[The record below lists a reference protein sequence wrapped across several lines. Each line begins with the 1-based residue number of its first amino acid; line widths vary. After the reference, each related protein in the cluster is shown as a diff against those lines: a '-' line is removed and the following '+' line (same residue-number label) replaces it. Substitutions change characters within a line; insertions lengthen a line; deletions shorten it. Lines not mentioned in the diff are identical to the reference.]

1 MNLFP
6 PDARFDFFGKRF
18 HAYVLSAVLLLVAAG
33 ALLTKG
39 LNLGLDFTGGV
50 VIELGYP
57 GGADIEAVRETLDA
71 HGYEQA
77 VAQFFGSSES
87 VMIRL
92 PPTGESQSRLADQL
106 LVAMQSESENVEMR
120 RVEYVGPAVG
130 KELFNAGGL
139 ALLVVL
145 AGILVYVGFRFQ
157 VRLAGGA
164 ILALAHDLVVVLG
177 IVSLL
182 GIRFDLTV
190 LAAFL
195 ALAGYSINDTIVV
208 FDRIREN
215 FRKMRKGSEQSVM
228 NASVNQTMSRT
239 VITSGTTFFTAL
251 ALFVFGG
258 EALYGFSLTL
268 LVGIAVG
275 TFSSVYV
282 AAALSLDMGLK
293 RQDLLKLDDKE
304 RLRQVEDSNAP

>member
-1 MNLFP
+1 MNIFP

-18 HAYVLSAVLLLVAAG
+18 YGYAFSVILLLVAAG
-33 ALLTKG
+33 SLLTKG
-39 LNLGLDFTGGV
+39 LDLGLDFTGGV
-50 VIELGYP
+50 VVELGYP
-57 GGADIEAVRETLDA
+57 GGADIDAVRATLDER
-71 HGYEQA
+71 GYENA
-77 VAQFFGSSES
+77 VAQFFGSSEE
-87 VMIRL
+87 VMVRL
-92 PPTGESQSRLADQL
+92 PPSGESQSRMADEL
-106 LVAMQSESENVEMR
+106 LIALQSESEGVEMR

-139 ALLVVL
+139 ALIVVL

-177 IVSLL
+177 LVSLL
-182 GIRFDLTV
+182 GVRFDLTV

-215 FRKMRKGSEQSVM
+215 FQKMRKGTEQEVM

-239 VITSGTTFFTAL
+239 VITSGTTFLTAL
-251 ALFVFGG
+251 ALLIFGG

-268 LVGIAVG
+268 LLGIAIG
-275 TFSSVYV
+275 TFSSIYV
-282 AAALSLDMGLK
+282 ASAVSLDMGLK
-293 RQDLLKLDDKE
+293 RQDLLKIDDRE
-304 RLRQVEDSNAP
+304 RLKEVEDNAP

>member
-1 MNLFP
+1 MNVFP
-6 PDARFDFFGKRF
+6 SNARFDFFGKRF
-18 HAYVLSAVLLLVAAG
+18 VAYALSVLLLLVAAG
-33 ALLTKG
+33 SLATKG

-50 VIELGYP
+50 VVELGYP
-57 GGADIEAVRETLDA
+57 QGADIESVRDTLDE
-71 HGYEQA
+71 HGFDQA
-77 VAQFFGSSES
+77 VAQLFGSSES
-87 VMIRL
+87 VLVRL
-92 PPTGESQSRLADQL
+92 PPSGESQSRVADAVLTALQ
-106 LVAMQSESENVEMR
+106 AESEGVTMR

-157 VRLAGGA
+157 LRLAGGA

-177 IVSLL
+177 IVNLL
-182 GIRFDLTV
+182 GLRFDLTV

-215 FRKMRKGSEQSVM
+215 FQKMRKGTEQEVM

-268 LVGIAVG
+268 LLGIAIG
-275 TFSSVYV
+275 TFSSIYV
-282 AAALSLDMGLK
+282 ASALSLDMGLK
-293 RQDLLKLDDKE
+293 RQDLLKIDDREKA
-304 RLRQVEDSNAP
+304 RQVEDNAS

>member
-18 HAYVLSAVLLLVAAG
+18 FAYVLSAILLLVAAG
-33 ALLTKG
+33 SLATKG

-57 GGADIEAVRETLDA
+57 GGADIDAVRETLDA
-71 HGYEQA
+71 EGFDNA
-77 VAQFFGSSES
+77 IAQLFGSSES

-92 PPTGESQSRLADQL
+92 PPTDDSHSSLADDL
-106 LVAMQSESENVEMR
+106 LIAMQSETDDVEMR

-215 FRKMRKGSEQSVM
+215 FQKMRKGTEQEVM

-258 EALYGFSLTL
+258 EALYGFALTL
-268 LVGIAVG
+268 LLGIAIG

-282 AAALSLDMGLK
+282 ASAISLDMGLK
-293 RQDLLKLDDKE
+293 RQDLLKIDDKE
-304 RLRQVEDSNAP
+304 RLKQAEDNAP

>member
-1 MNLFP
+1 MNIFP

-18 HAYVLSAVLLLVAAG
+18 YGYAFSVILLLVATG
-33 ALLTKG
+33 SLLTKG
-39 LNLGLDFTGGV
+39 LDLGLDFTGGV
-50 VIELGYP
+50 IVELGYP
-57 GGADIEAVRETLDA
+57 DGADIDAVRETLDG
-71 HGYEQA
+71 HGFDNA
-77 VAQFFGSSES
+77 VAQFFGSSEE

-92 PPTGESQSRLADQL
+92 PPTGESQSRMADEL
-106 LVAMQSESENVEMR
+106 LTALQSESDNVEMR

-130 KELFNAGGL
+130 EELFNAGGL

-177 IVSLL
+177 LVSLL
-182 GIRFDLTV
+182 GVRFDLTV

-215 FRKMRKGSEQSVM
+215 FQKMRKGTEQQVM

-239 VITSGTTFFTAL
+239 VITSGTTLLTAA
-251 ALFVFGG
+251 ALLIFGG

-268 LVGIAVG
+268 LLGIAIG
-275 TFSSVYV
+275 TFSSIYV
-282 AAALSLDMGLK
+282 ASALSLDMGLK
-293 RQDLLKLDDKE
+293 RQDLLKLDDRE
-304 RLRQVEDSNAP
+304 RLKQVEDSAP

>member
-1 MNLFP
+1 MNIFP
-6 PDARFDFFGKRF
+6 PNARFDFFGKRYF
-18 HAYVLSAVLLLVAAG
+18 AYALSVILLLVAGGSLA
-33 ALLTKG
+33 TKG

-50 VIELGYP
+50 VVELGYP
-57 GGADIEAVRETLDA
+57 GGADIEAVRDTLDA
-71 HGYEQA
+71 QGFDNA
-77 VAQFFGSSES
+77 VAQLFGSSES
-87 VMIRL
+87 VLIRL
-92 PPTGESQSRLADQL
+92 PPSGEGQSRLADQV
-106 LVAMQSESENVEMR
+106 LVALQSESDDVTMR

-130 KELFNAGGL
+130 DELFNAGGL

-157 VRLAGGA
+157 MRLAGGA
-164 ILALAHDLVVVLG
+164 ILALAHDLIVVLG
-177 IVSLL
+177 IVSLVGL
-182 GIRFDLTV
+182 RFDLTV

-215 FRKMRKGSEQSVM
+215 FQKMRKGSEQDVM

-268 LVGIAVG
+268 LLGIAIG

-282 AAALSLDMGLK
+282 ASAISLDMGLK
-293 RQDLLKLDDKE
+293 RRDLLKIDDRERVKE
-304 RLRQVEDSNAP
+304 AEDSAP

>member
-18 HAYVLSAVLLLVAAG
+18 IGYAFSVILLLVAAG
-33 ALLTKG
+33 SLLTRG
-39 LNLGLDFTGGV
+39 LDLGLDFTGGV
-50 VIELGYP
+50 IVELAYP
-57 GGADIEAVRETLDA
+57 DGADIDAVRETLDA
-71 HGYEQA
+71 HGFDNA
-77 VAQFFGSSES
+77 VAQFFGSSEE

-92 PPTGESQSRLADQL
+92 PPTGESQSRLADEL
-106 LVAMQSESENVEMR
+106 LAALQSKTANVEMR

-177 IVSLL
+177 LVSLL
-182 GIRFDLTV
+182 GVRFDLTV

-215 FRKMRKGSEQSVM
+215 FRKMRKGTEQQVM

-239 VITSGTTFFTAL
+239 VITSGTTLLTAA
-251 ALFVFGG
+251 ALLIFGG

-268 LVGIAVG
+268 LLGIAIG
-275 TFSSVYV
+275 TFSSIYV
-282 AAALSLDMGLK
+282 ASSLSLDMGLK
-293 RQDLLKLDDKE
+293 RQDLLKLEDHE
-304 RLRQVEDSNAP
+304 RLKRVED

>member
-1 MNLFP
+1 MNVFP
-6 PDARFDFFGKRF
+6 PNARFDFFGKRYF
-18 HAYVLSAVLLLVAAG
+18 AYALSAILLLVAAG
-33 ALLTKG
+33 SLLTKG

-50 VIELGYP
+50 VVELGYP
-57 GGADIEAVRETLDA
+57 GGADIEAVRDTLDA
-71 HGYEQA
+71 QGFDQA
-77 VAQFFGSSES
+77 VAQLFGSSES
-87 VMIRL
+87 VLVRL
-92 PPTGESQSRLADQL
+92 PPSGESQSRLADQVL
-106 LVAMQSESENVEMR
+106 TALQSESDDVTMR

-130 KELFNAGGL
+130 EELFNAGGL

-182 GIRFDLTV
+182 GLRFDLTV

-215 FRKMRKGSEQSVM
+215 FQKMRKGTEQEVM

-258 EALYGFSLTL
+258 EALYGFALAL
-268 LVGIAVG
+268 LLGIAIG
-275 TFSSVYV
+275 TFSSIYV
-282 AAALSLDMGLK
+282 AAAVSLDMGLK
-293 RQDLLKLDDKE
+293 RQDLLKLDDRE
-304 RLRQVEDSNAP
+304 RLKQAEDSAS

>member
-1 MNLFP
+1 MNIFP

-18 HAYVLSAVLLLVAAG
+18 IGYALSVVLLLVAAG
-33 ALLTKG
+33 SLLTKG
-39 LNLGLDFTGGV
+39 LDLGLDFTGGV
-50 VIELGYP
+50 IVEMGYP
-57 GGADIEAVRETLDA
+57 NGADIDAVRNTLD
-71 HGYEQA
+71 EQGFDDA
-77 VAQFFGSSES
+77 VAQFFGSSEE

-92 PPTGESQSRLADQL
+92 PPTGESQSRMADEL
-106 LVAMQSESENVEMR
+106 LTALQSESANVEMR

-177 IVSLL
+177 LVSLL
-182 GIRFDLTV
+182 GVRFDLTV

-215 FRKMRKGSEQSVM
+215 FQKMRKGTEQQVM

-239 VITSGTTFFTAL
+239 VITSGTTLLTAA
-251 ALFVFGG
+251 ALLIFGG

-268 LVGIAVG
+268 LLGIAIG
-275 TFSSVYV
+275 TFSSIYV
-282 AAALSLDMGLK
+282 ASALSLDMGLK
-293 RQDLLKLDDKE
+293 RQDLLKLDDRE
-304 RLRQVEDSNAP
+304 RLKDVEDRAS

>member
-1 MNLFP
+1 MNIFP

-18 HAYVLSAVLLLVAAG
+18 YGYAFSVILLLVAAG
-33 ALLTKG
+33 SLLTKG
-39 LNLGLDFTGGV
+39 LDLGLDFTGGV
-50 VIELGYP
+50 VVELGYP
-57 GGADIEAVRETLDA
+57 GGADIDAVRDTLNERGFED
-71 HGYEQA
+71 A
-77 VAQFFGSSES
+77 VAQFFGSSEE
-87 VMIRL
+87 VMVRL
-92 PPTGESQSRLADQL
+92 PPTGESQSRVADEL
-106 LVAMQSESENVEMR
+106 LTALQSESDDVEMR

-177 IVSLL
+177 LVSLL
-182 GIRFDLTV
+182 GVRFDLTV

-215 FRKMRKGSEQSVM
+215 FQKMRKGTEQEVM

-239 VITSGTTFFTAL
+239 VITSGTTFLTAL
-251 ALFVFGG
+251 ALLVFGG

-268 LVGIAVG
+268 LLGIAIG

-282 AAALSLDMGLK
+282 ASAVSLDMGLK
-293 RQDLLKLDDKE
+293 RQDLLKIDDRE
-304 RLRQVEDSNAP
+304 RLKEVEDRAP

>member
-1 MNLFP
+1 MNVFP
-6 PDARFDFFGKRF
+6 SDARFDFFGKRYF
-18 HAYVLSAVLLLVAAG
+18 AYALSAILLLT
-33 ALLTKG
+33 ALGSLATKG

-50 VIELGYP
+50 VVELGYP
-57 GGADIEAVRETLDA
+57 EGANITAVRETLA
-71 HGYEQA
+71 EHGFDQA
-77 VAQFFGSSES
+77 VAQLFGSSES
-87 VMIRL
+87 VLVRL
-92 PPTGESQSRLADQL
+92 PPTGESQSRVADSL
-106 LVAMQSESENVEMR
+106 LTALQADVPSVTMR

-130 KELFNAGGL
+130 EELFNAGGL

-145 AGILVYVGFRFQ
+145 AGVLVYVGFRFQ
-157 VRLAGGA
+157 LRLAGGS
-164 ILALAHDLVVVLG
+164 ILALAHDLIVVVG

-182 GIRFDLTV
+182 GVRFDLTV

-215 FRKMRKGSEQSVM
+215 FQKMRKGSEKEVM

-239 VITSGTTFFTAL
+239 VITSGTTFLTAL

-268 LVGIAVG
+268 LLGIVVG
-275 TFSSVYV
+275 TFSSIYV
-282 AAALSLDMGLK
+282 ASALSLDMGLK
-293 RQDLLKLDDKE
+293 RRDLLKIDDRE
-304 RLRQVEDSNAP
+304 RAKQVEDGAP

>member
-1 MNLFP
+1 MNVFP
-6 PDARFDFFGKRF
+6 PNARFDFFGKRYF
-18 HAYVLSAVLLLVAAG
+18 AYALSAILLLVAVGSLA
-33 ALLTKG
+33 TKG

-50 VIELGYP
+50 VVEMGYP
-57 GGADIEAVRETLDA
+57 GGADIEAVRDTLDA
-71 HGYEQA
+71 QGFDQA
-77 VAQFFGSSES
+77 VAQLFGSSES
-87 VMIRL
+87 VLVRL
-92 PPTGESQSRLADQL
+92 PPTGESQSRLADQVL
-106 LVAMQSESENVEMR
+106 TALQSESDDVTMR

-177 IVSLL
+177 IVSLVGL
-182 GIRFDLTV
+182 RFDLTV

-215 FRKMRKGSEQSVM
+215 FQKMRKGTEQEVM

-239 VITSGTTFFTAL
+239 VITSGTTFLTAL

-268 LVGIAVG
+268 LLGIAIG
-275 TFSSVYV
+275 TFSSIYV
-282 AAALSLDMGLK
+282 ASAVSLDMGLK
-293 RQDLLKLDDKE
+293 RQDLLKLDDRE
-304 RLRQVEDSNAP
+304 RLKQAEDSAP

>member
-6 PDARFDFFGKRF
+6 SDARFDFFGKRYF
-18 HAYVLSAVLLLVAAG
+18 AYALSAILLLVAAG
-33 ALLTKG
+33 SLATKG

-57 GGADIEAVRETLDA
+57 GGADIDAVRETLDA
-71 HGYEQA
+71 KGFENA
-77 VAQFFGSSES
+77 VAQLFGSSES

-92 PPTGESQSRLADQL
+92 PPTDDSHSRLADEL
-106 LVAMQSESENVEMR
+106 LIAMQSETADVEMR

-182 GIRFDLTV
+182 GLRFDLTV

-215 FRKMRKGSEQSVM
+215 FQKMRKGTEKEVM

-239 VITSGTTFFTAL
+239 VITSGTTFLTAL

-258 EALYGFSLTL
+258 EALSGFSLTL
-268 LVGIAVG
+268 LLGIAIG
-275 TFSSVYV
+275 TFSSIYV
-282 AAALSLDMGLK
+282 ASAVSLDMGLK
-293 RQDLLKLDDKE
+293 RQDLLKIDDKE
-304 RLRQVEDSNAP
+304 RLKQAEDSNTP

>member
-1 MNLFP
+1 MNVFP
-6 PDARFDFFGKRF
+6 PNARFDFFGKRF
-18 HAYVLSAVLLLVAAG
+18 IAYALSVLLLLVAAG
-33 ALLTKG
+33 SLATKG

-50 VIELGYP
+50 VVELGYP
-57 GGADIEAVRETLDA
+57 QGADIEAVRDTLDE
-71 HGYEQA
+71 HGFDQA
-77 VAQFFGSSES
+77 VAQLFGSSES
-87 VMIRL
+87 VLVRL
-92 PPTGESQSRLADQL
+92 PPSGDSQSRVADAVLTALQAEAEG
-106 LVAMQSESENVEMR
+106 VTMR

-157 VRLAGGA
+157 LRLAGGA

-177 IVSLL
+177 IISLL

-215 FRKMRKGSEQSVM
+215 FQKMRKGTEQEVM

-268 LVGIAVG
+268 LLGIAVG

-282 AAALSLDMGLK
+282 ASALSLDMGLK
-293 RQDLLKLDDKE
+293 RQDLLKIDE
-304 RLRQVEDSNAP
+304 REKAKQVEDNAS

>member
-1 MNLFP
+1 MNIFP

-18 HAYVLSAVLLLVAAG
+18 YGYAFSVILLLVAAG
-33 ALLTKG
+33 SLLAKG
-39 LNLGLDFTGGV
+39 LDLGLDFTGGV
-50 VIELGYP
+50 VVELGYP
-57 GGADIEAVRETLDA
+57 GGADIDAVRATLDER
-71 HGYEQA
+71 GYEDA
-77 VAQFFGSSES
+77 AAQFFGSSEE
-87 VMIRL
+87 VMVRL
-92 PPTGESQSRLADQL
+92 PPSGESQSRVADDL
-106 LVAMQSESENVEMR
+106 LVALQSESENVEMR

-177 IVSLL
+177 LVSLL
-182 GIRFDLTV
+182 GVRFDLTV

-215 FRKMRKGSEQSVM
+215 FQKMRKGTEQEVM

-239 VITSGTTFFTAL
+239 VITSGTTFLTAL
-251 ALFVFGG
+251 ALLIFGG

-268 LVGIAVG
+268 LLGIAIG
-275 TFSSVYV
+275 TFSSIYV
-282 AAALSLDMGLK
+282 ASAVSLDMGLR
-293 RQDLLKLDDKE
+293 RQDLLKIDDRE
-304 RLRQVEDSNAP
+304 RLKQAEDSAP

>member
-1 MNLFP
+1 MNVFP
-6 PDARFDFFGKRF
+6 PNARFDFFGKRF
-18 HAYVLSAVLLLVAAG
+18 VAYALSVLLLLVAAG
-33 ALLTKG
+33 SLATKG

-50 VIELGYP
+50 VVELGYP
-57 GGADIEAVRETLDA
+57 EGADIEAVRDTLDE
-71 HGYEQA
+71 HGFDQA
-77 VAQFFGSSES
+77 VAQLFGSSES
-87 VMIRL
+87 VLVRL
-92 PPTGESQSRLADQL
+92 PPSGESQSRVADAVLTALQ
-106 LVAMQSESENVEMR
+106 AESEGVTMR

-157 VRLAGGA
+157 LRLAGGA

-215 FRKMRKGSEQSVM
+215 FQKMRKGTEQQVM

-268 LVGIAVG
+268 LMGIAIG
-275 TFSSVYV
+275 TFSSIYV
-282 AAALSLDMGLK
+282 ASALSLDMGLK
-293 RQDLLKLDDKE
+293 RQDLLKIDDREKA
-304 RLRQVEDSNAP
+304 RQVEDNAS

>member
-1 MNLFP
+1 MNVFP
-6 PDARFDFFGKRF
+6 PNARFDFFGKRF
-18 HAYVLSAVLLLVAAG
+18 VAYALSVILLLVAAG
-33 ALLTKG
+33 SLATKG

-50 VIELGYP
+50 VVELGYP
-57 GGADIEAVRETLDA
+57 EGADIEAVRETLDE
-71 HGYEQA
+71 HGFDQA
-77 VAQFFGSSES
+77 VAQLFGSSES
-87 VMIRL
+87 VLVRL
-92 PPTGESQSRLADQL
+92 PPTGESQSRVADAVLTALQ
-106 LVAMQSESENVEMR
+106 AESEGVTMR

-157 VRLAGGA
+157 LRLAGGA

-215 FRKMRKGSEQSVM
+215 FQKMRKGSEQEVM

-268 LVGIAVG
+268 LLGIAIG

-282 AAALSLDMGLK
+282 ASALSLDMGLK
-293 RQDLLKLDDKE
+293 RQDLLKIDDRE
-304 RLRQVEDSNAP
+304 RAKQVEDSAS